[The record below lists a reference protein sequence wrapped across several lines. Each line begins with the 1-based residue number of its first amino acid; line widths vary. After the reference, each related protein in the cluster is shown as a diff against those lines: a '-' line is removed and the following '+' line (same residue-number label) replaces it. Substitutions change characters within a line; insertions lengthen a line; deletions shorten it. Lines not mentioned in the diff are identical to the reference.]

1 MLELFE
7 NLTMALYGNPAIA
20 IGASFSWG
28 ILSILIS
35 PCHLASIPIVVAFIN
50 EQKDISTR
58 KAFLI
63 SLNFSLGILITLAI
77 AAVIASFAGL
87 LLGSLDTVLRIIISI
102 LLLLVGLY
110 FLGIIPMLDLASSK
124 DRRVKNHP
132 YLSGLILGLIFGLAL
147 GPCALAFMAPI
158 LGIVMSSIVTHFW
171 FCLGLIMAFIFGH
184 CGILILAGTFTEVV
198 KKYMSWNLAS
208 KGTQILRKVCGVL
221 IIIGALIT
229 FIKIIISSA

>member
-35 PCHLASIPIVVAFIN
+35 PCHLASIPIVIAFIN
-50 EQKDISTR
+50 EQKDISTK
-58 KAFLI
+58 KAFFI

-77 AAVIASFAGL
+77 AAIIASFAGL
-87 LLGSLDTVLRIIISI
+87 LLGSFDTVLRIVVSI

-110 FLGIIPMLDLASSK
+110 FMGIVPMPDLASGK
-124 DRRVKNHP
+124 DRRVKNRP
-132 YLSGLILGLIFGLAL
+132 YLSGLILGLVFGLVL

-158 LGIVMSSIVTHFW
+158 LGIVMSAISTQFW
-171 FCLGLIMAFIFGH
+171 FCIGLILAFIVGH
-184 CGILILAGTFTEVV
+184 CGVLILAGTFTEIV
-198 KKYMSWNLAS
+198 KKYLSWNVAS

-221 IIIGALIT
+221 IIIGAIIT
-229 FIKIIISSA
+229 FIKIL

>member
-20 IGASFSWG
+20 IGASFLWG

-35 PCHLASIPIVVAFIN
+35 PCHLASIPIVIAFIN

-63 SLNFSLGILITLAI
+63 SLNFSLGILITLAV
-77 AAVIASFAGL
+77 AAGIASFAGI
-87 LLGSLDTVLRIIISI
+87 LLGSFDTVLRIIISF
-102 LLLLVGLY
+102 LLLMVGLY
-110 FLGIIPMLDLASSK
+110 FLGIVHMPDLASGK
-124 DRRVKNHP
+124 DRRVKDKP

-158 LGIVMSSIVTHFW
+158 LGIVISSIATQLW
-171 FCLGLIMAFIFGH
+171 FCIGLILAFIIGH
-184 CGILILAGTFTEVV
+184 CGILILAGIFTEVV
-198 KKYMSWNLAS
+198 KKYLSWNVAS

-221 IIIGALIT
+221 IIIGAIIT
-229 FIKIIISSA
+229 FIKII

>member
-20 IGASFSWG
+20 IGASFLWG

-35 PCHLASIPIVVAFIN
+35 PCHLASIPIVIAFIN

-77 AAVIASFAGL
+77 AAGIASFAGL
-87 LLGSLDTVLRIIISI
+87 LLGSFDTVLRIIVSI
-102 LLLLVGLY
+102 LLLMVGLY
-110 FLGIIPMLDLASSK
+110 FLGILPMPDLVSGK
-124 DRRVKNHP
+124 DRRVKNKP
-132 YLSGLILGLIFGLAL
+132 YLSGLILGLVFGLAL

-158 LGIVMSSIVTHFW
+158 LGIVISSIATQLW
-171 FCLGLIMAFIFGH
+171 FCLGLIFAFIIGH
-184 CGILILAGTFTEVV
+184 CGFLVLVGTFTEVV
-198 KKYMSWNLAS
+198 KKFLSWNVTS
-208 KGTQILRKVCGVL
+208 KGTKILRIICGIL
-221 IIIGALIT
+221 IIAGAIVT
-229 FIKIIISSA
+229 FIKAI

>member
-20 IGASFSWG
+20 IGASFLWG

-35 PCHLASIPIVVAFIN
+35 PCHLASIPIVIAFIN
-50 EQKDISTR
+50 EQKDISTK

-63 SLNFSLGILITLAI
+63 SLNFSLGILITLAL
-77 AAVIASFAGL
+77 AAGIASFAGL
-87 LLGSLDTVLRIIISI
+87 LLGSFDTVLCIIISI
-102 LLLLVGLY
+102 LLLMVGLY
-110 FLGIIPMLDLASSK
+110 FLGIVHMPDLVSGK
-124 DRRVKNHP
+124 DRRVKNRP

-158 LGIVMSSIVTHFW
+158 LGIVISTIATQFW
-171 FCLGLIMAFIFGH
+171 FCLGLIIAFIIGH

-198 KKYMSWNLAS
+198 KKYLSWNIAS
-208 KGTQILRKVCGVL
+208 RGTQILRKVCGLL
-221 IIIGALIT
+221 IILSAIIT
-229 FIKIIISSA
+229 FIKAI